1 MRLDKFLADCS
12 LGTRSELKKII
23 KGGRVK
29 VNGIVAKDS
38 AMKIDEYSDSVTFDG
53 QEVSY
58 EKLRYFMFNKP
69 AGCVSATRD
78 KLSETVIAY
87 LKEENI
93 KGLFPVG
100 RLDKDTE
107 GLLLITNDGPLCHDL
122 LSPKKHVDKTYI
134 VIADKVLTDKDIELM
149 EKGIDIG
156 DEKPCLPASLS
167 KIAYDSQPMTYI
179 LDAHKD
185 DLSEDGEEVF
195 NGSYPAYSITIHEG
209 RFHQIKRMFEAC
221 GSRVLYLKRISMGKL
236 KLDDNLAPGEY
247 KKINLEDI
255 I

>member
-29 VNGIVAKDS
+29 VNGTVAKDS
-38 AMKIDEYSDSVTFDG
+38 AMKIDENADSITLDG

-58 EKLRYFMFNKP
+58 EKMRYFMFNKP

-78 KLSETVIAY
+78 KLSDTVIAY
-87 LKEENI
+87 LKDENT

-134 VIADKVLTDKDIELM
+134 VVSDKALSDKDIALM
-149 EKGIDIG
+149 EEGIDIG
-156 DEKPCLPASLS
+156 DEKPCLPAKLESIS
-167 KIAYDSQPMTYI
+167 FDQ
-179 LDAHKD
+179 
-185 DLSEDGEEVF
+185 E
-195 NGSYPAYSITIHEG
+195 PAYTITIHEG

-221 GSRVLYLKRISMGKL
+221 GSKVLYLKRISMGKL